1 MQNEQYIMSIDE
13 GTTSVRAMIFN
24 HRGEIVSKAQKEITQ
39 FFPKSGWVEHD
50 ANEIWGS
57 VQSVIS
63 ESLIHSN
70 IPPYKIRGIGIT
82 NQRETTV
89 VWNRITGEPI
99 HNAIV
104 WQSKQTS
111 EIADLLKK
119 SGYTDMIHQK
129 TGLVIDS
136 YFSATKIK
144 WLLDN
149 VEGARDQA
157 EAGDLLF
164 GTIDTWILWKLTG
177 GHVHATDYSN
187 ASRTMLFNIHT
198 LQWDEEILKILGI
211 PKQIL
216 PSVKSSSEVY
226 GYTIGYSFYGVQI
239 PVAGIAGDQQ
249 AALFGQMAVEPGSIK
264 NTYGTGSFIVMNTG
278 NRPVIS
284 KRGLLTTIAYGI
296 DGKVFYALE
305 GSVFV
310 AGSAIQW
317 LRDGLQII
325 NDASET
331 EKLALNSQSN
341 HDVYVVPAFTGLGA
355 PYWDQQSRGAIFGL
369 TRGTNKDDLVKATL
383 DSLAYQTKDVVDTM
397 TDDTKM
403 NLTHLKVD
411 GGAAQNDYLMQF
423 QSDIL
428 SVPIERSDVAETTA
442 LGAAYLAG
450 LAVGFWRSLDEI
462 KSLKSKQN
470 VFYPMMS
477 DLERMKYYNKWKMA
491 IKSTQAFHPDR
502 IL

>member
-24 HRGEIVSKAQKEITQ
+24 HSGEVVSKSQKEITQ
-39 FFPKSGWVEHD
+39 FFPQSGWVEHD
-50 ANEIWGS
+50 ANEIWDA
-57 VQSVIS
+57 VQTVIS
-63 ESLIHSN
+63 ETLIHSK
-70 IPPYKIRGIGIT
+70 IPPYKVRGIGIT

-89 VWNRITGEPI
+89 MWDRITGEPV

-111 EIADLLKK
+111 DIANDLKAV
-119 SGYTDMIHQK
+119 GYTDMIHEK

-149 VEGARDQA
+149 VDGIREKA
-157 EAGDLLF
+157 ENGDILF

-187 ASRTMLFNIHT
+187 ASRTMLYNIHT
-198 LQWDEEILKILGI
+198 LSWDDEILKALDI

-216 PSVKSSSEVY
+216 PSVKSSSEIY
-226 GYTIGYSFYGVQI
+226 GYTAGYAFYGVQI
-239 PVAGIAGDQQ
+239 PVSGIAGDQQ
-249 AALFGQMAVEPGSIK
+249 AALFGQLGLEAGSIK

-278 NRPVIS
+278 NKPVLS
-284 KRGLLTTIAYGI
+284 NRGLLTTIAYGI
-296 DGKVFYALE
+296 DGKVNYALE

-317 LRDGLQII
+317 LRDGLRMISDAKETQELAFNST
-325 NDASET
+325 ND
-331 EKLALNSQSN
+331 

-355 PYWDQQSRGAIFGL
+355 PYWDQDSRGAIFGL
-369 TRGTNKDDLVKATL
+369 TRATSKEDFVKATL
-383 DSLAYQTKDVVDTM
+383 DSLAYQTKDVVNTM
-397 TDDTKM
+397 VDDTQLDLK
-403 NLTHLKVD
+403 HLKVD

-428 SVPIERSDVAETTA
+428 NTPIERSSISETTA

-450 LAVGFWRSLDEI
+450 LAVGFWKDIDEI
-462 KSLKSKQN
+462 KQIKPKQDE
-470 VFYPMMS
+470 FYPKM
-477 DLERMKYYNKWKMA
+477 DEDKRNHYYEGWQLA
-491 IKSTQAFHPDR
+491 VKSTQMFHPNK
-502 IL
+502 